1 MAEDDAPEVVE
12 QDEPELSAEE
22 LRAALLES
30 QRRERDANARA
41 EAERVRLDNLIRS
54 ASPMQSA
61 PQQATEAQLGAMP
74 DPAVDPEEFQKW
86 IDRRDAQRER
96 RQRAELDARD
106 NALTQKQA
114 AADLWNRFSSKY
126 PDYSK
131 LHQLASVAFQQV
143 IARYGN
149 VIPSD
154 FGEVDRLMSDV
165 KSAMD
170 EMRGVAPTT
179 PANRT
184 GGVSGGSGAPR
195 PSKPSKA
202 ANEEPNVSL
211 VDDILNWQIQN
222 GYI

>member
-1 MAEDDAPEVVE
+1 MQQHSTP
-12 QDEPELSAEE
+12 
-22 LRAALLES
+22 AA
-30 QRRERDANARA
+30 D
-41 EAERVRLDNLIRS
+41 
-54 ASPMQSA
+54 
-61 PQQATEAQLGAMP
+61 AQLGAMP

-86 IDRRDAQRER
+86 IDKRDAQRER
-96 RQRAELDARD
+96 RQKAELDARD
-106 NALTQKQA
+106 SALSQRQA
-114 AADLWNRFSSKY
+114 AADLWTRFSTKY
-126 PDYSK
+126 PECAK
-131 LHQLASVAFQQV
+131 LQQLASVAFQQV
-143 IARYGN
+143 IAGYGGS
-149 VIPSD
+149 IPTD

-165 KSAMD
+165 KRAMD